1 MVTAPQREEQLGR
14 ETGLV
19 CSQHTG
25 PIMWTS
31 TIIPLGRG
39 VSRNSRSVT
48 AAVEV
53 SRRGLV
59 LFAAVSIVW
68 GVPYLF
74 IRIAVQSV
82 SPAFVAWSRVTIGAA
97 LLLPLAVQRGSLRG
111 LWSRRAW
118 LVAFAALEM
127 ALPFFL
133 IAWGERFVASSFA
146 AILVASLP
154 IIVAVLSVR
163 FDPGERPAGGRLLGL
178 TVGIVGVVLLVGVDF
193 AGDASELVGALAIL
207 TATCCYAG
215 GSLIVN
221 RQLSDLQ
228 PLGPVAAAL
237 ALSSL
242 MLMPSA
248 VSLRPKEIPSA
259 DALASIGV
267 LGLMCSAV
275 ALLLYF
281 ALIIEVGPGRATVI
295 GYTTPIVAVVLGVAL
310 LDERLTVS
318 AIAGVVLILAG
329 SYLATVRS
337 SLGRM
342 DSSSEARHRAWT

>member
-1 MVTAPQREEQLGR
+1 
-14 ETGLV
+14 
-19 CSQHTG
+19 
-25 PIMWTS
+25 MWTS
-31 TIIPLGRG
+31 TIIPLGCG
-39 VSRNSRSVT
+39 VSGDSRSVT
-48 AAVEV
+48 AAVDV

-74 IRIAVQSV
+74 IRIAVRSV

-133 IAWGERFVASSFA
+133 IAWGERYVASSFA

-154 IIVAVLSVR
+154 VIVAVLSLR
-163 FDPGERPAGGRLLGL
+163 FNPGERPAGGRLLGL
-178 TVGIVGVVLLVGVDF
+178 AVGIVGVVLLVGVDF

-207 TATCCYAG
+207 TATSCYAG
-215 GSLIVN
+215 GSLIVK

-242 MLMPSA
+242 MLLPSA

-267 LGLMCSAV
+267 LGLICSAV

-295 GYTTPIVAVVLGVAL
+295 GYTTPIVAAVIGVAL

-329 SYLATVRS
+329 SYLATRSREGRALVPAPREALIEPRNAEYPSSVRQ
-337 SLGRM
+337 
-342 DSSSEARHRAWT
+342 